1 MTTPTEDGD
10 INKPTP
16 QIITVIMDW
25 TDEEEAIIHARA
37 ARLGLTPEDY
47 IRTRL
52 GLLPF
57 RMVR

>member
-1 MTTPTEDGD
+1 MTTETEDGPSD
-10 INKPTP
+10 KPRA
-16 QIITVIMDW
+16 IVTVIMDW
-25 TDEEEAIIHARA
+25 TDEEEAIIHAGA